1 LNGKTFKN
9 SIFEVLFKKL
19 PAEMGMIIQR
29 DFAEGCQLGIWLIR
43 ENYDELFSKVSL
55 NEKEM
60 NTLDNFR
67 NHSRKIEWL
76 SVRTLA
82 NEMAGRSVRLIY
94 NAERKPFLED
104 NSYNI
109 SISHSHEFT
118 SILLSKD
125 RKVGID
131 LEYMSH
137 RISGIAD
144 RFMNKSEKVTDDPA
158 MIQYH
163 LYIYWCAKEAL
174 YKINDKRDIHFKK
187 DIIIDNFDPEEKGEL
202 TGTVKTGKGKERFT
216 LNYFRLNNYTIVWS
230 CK

>member
-1 LNGKTFKN
+1 
-9 SIFEVLFKKL
+9 
-19 PAEMGMIIQR
+19 MGMIIHR
-29 DFAEGCQLGIWLIR
+29 DCAEECQLGIWLIR
-43 ENYDELFSKVSL
+43 EDYDDLLSRVKL
-55 NEKEM
+55 NNEDLAI
-60 NTLDNFR
+60 LDNFQ
-67 NHSRKIEWL
+67 NYNRKLEWL

-82 NEMAGRSVRLIY
+82 NEMAGSNVRIIK
-94 NAERKPFLED
+94 NVERKPFIED

-118 SILLSKD
+118 SILLSKN
-125 RKVGID
+125 RRVGID

-137 RISGIAD
+137 RIEGIAN
-144 RFMNKSEKVTDDPA
+144 RFMNRVENVTADPK

-174 YKINDKRDIHFKK
+174 YKICDKRDIHFKK

-202 TGTVKTGKGKERFT
+202 TGTVKTGKGKERFN
-216 LNYFRLNNYTIVWS
+216 LSYFRLNNYAIVWS

>member
-1 LNGKTFKN
+1 
-9 SIFEVLFKKL
+9 
-19 PAEMGMIIQR
+19 MGMIIHK
-29 DFAEGCQLGIWLIR
+29 DCGEGCQLGIWLIR
-43 ENYDELFSKVSL
+43 ENYDDLLSRVTL
-55 NEKEM
+55 NNEDLA
-60 NTLDNFR
+60 TLENFKNYNR
-67 NHSRKIEWL
+67 RLEWL

-82 NEMAGRSVRLIY
+82 NELAGSNVRIIY

-109 SISHSHEFT
+109 SISHSYEFT

-125 RKVGID
+125 RRVGID

-137 RISGIAD
+137 RIEGIAD
-144 RFMNKSEKVTDDPA
+144 RFMNRLENVTADPK

-174 YKINDKRDIHFKK
+174 YKICDKRDIHFKK

-202 TGTVKTGKGKERFT
+202 TGTVKTGKGKERFN
-216 LNYFRLNNYTIVWS
+216 LSYFRLNNYTVVWS
-230 CK
+230 WK

>member
-1 LNGKTFKN
+1 
-9 SIFEVLFKKL
+9 
-19 PAEMGMIIQR
+19 MGMIIHR
-29 DFAEGCQLGIWLIR
+29 DCAEGCQLGIWLICEDYDDLLSR
-43 ENYDELFSKVSL
+43 VTLNNEDLATLENFQNY
-55 NEKEM
+55 N
-60 NTLDNFR
+60 
-67 NHSRKIEWL
+67 RKLEWL

-82 NEMAGRSVRLIY
+82 NEMAGSNVRIIK
-94 NAERKPFLED
+94 NVERKPFIED

-118 SILLSKD
+118 SILLSKN
-125 RKVGID
+125 RRVGID

-137 RISGIAD
+137 RIEGIAD
-144 RFMNKSEKVTDDPA
+144 RFMNRMENVTADPK

-174 YKINDKRDIHFKK
+174 YKICDKRDIHFKK

-202 TGTVKTGKGKERFT
+202 TGTVKTGIGKERFN
-216 LNYFRLNNYTIVWS
+216 LSYFRLNNYTIVWS

>member
-1 LNGKTFKN
+1 
-9 SIFEVLFKKL
+9 
-19 PAEMGMIIQR
+19 MGMIIHKE
-29 DFAEGCQLGIWLIR
+29 FEENCQLGIWLIR
-43 ENYDELFSKVSL
+43 ENYDDLFNRLTLNSDEL
-55 NEKEM
+55 
-60 NTLDNFR
+60 NTLENFR
-67 NHSRKIEWL
+67 NHNRKIEWL

-82 NEMAGRSVRLIY
+82 NEMTGRNVRIIY

-104 NSYNI
+104 NSFNI

-125 RKVGID
+125 RRVGID

-137 RISGIAD
+137 RIGGIAD
-144 RFMNKSEKVTDDPA
+144 RFIHKSEKVTDDPA

-174 YKINDKRDIHFKK
+174 YKICDKRDIHFKK
-187 DIIIDNFDPEEKGEL
+187 DIIIDYFDPKDEGEL
-202 TGTVKTGKGKERFT
+202 SGTVKTGKGKEKFT
-216 LNYFRLNNYTIVWS
+216 LNYFRVNNYTIVWS

>member
-1 LNGKTFKN
+1 
-9 SIFEVLFKKL
+9 
-19 PAEMGMIIQR
+19 MGMIIHR
-29 DFAEGCQLGIWLIR
+29 ECAEGCQLGIWLIR
-43 ENYDELFSKVSL
+43 ENYEDLISKLTLNSNEL
-55 NEKEM
+55 
-60 NTLDNFR
+60 NTLENFR
-67 NHSRKIEWL
+67 NYSRKVEWL

-82 NEMAGRSVRLIY
+82 NTMTGRNVRIIY
-94 NAERKPFLED
+94 NEERKPFLDD

-118 SILLSKD
+118 SILMSKD
-125 RKVGID
+125 RRVGID

-144 RFMNKSEKVTDDPA
+144 RFMHESEKVTDDPA

-174 YKINDKRDIHFKK
+174 YKICDKRDIHFKK
-187 DIIIDNFDPEEKGEL
+187 DIIIDPFDPEENGEL
-202 TGTVKTGKGKERFT
+202 SGLVKTGRGREKFN
-216 LNYFRLNNYTIVWS
+216 LNYFRINNYTIVFS

>member
-1 LNGKTFKN
+1 
-9 SIFEVLFKKL
+9 
-19 PAEMGMIIQR
+19 MGMIIHR
-29 DFAEGCQLGIWLIR
+29 DCAEECQLGIWLIR
-43 ENYDELFSKVSL
+43 EDYDDLLSRVKL
-55 NEKEM
+55 NNEDLAI
-60 NTLDNFR
+60 LDNFQ
-67 NHSRKIEWL
+67 NYNRKLEWL

-82 NEMAGRSVRLIY
+82 NEMAGSNVRIIK
-94 NAERKPFLED
+94 NVERKPFIED

-118 SILLSKD
+118 SILLSKN
-125 RKVGID
+125 RRVGID

-137 RISGIAD
+137 RIEGIAD
-144 RFMNKSEKVTDDPA
+144 RFMNRVENVTADPK

-174 YKINDKRDIHFKK
+174 YKICDKRDIHFKK

-202 TGTVKTGKGKERFT
+202 TGTVKTGKGKERFN
-216 LNYFRLNNYTIVWS
+216 LSYFRLNNYAIVWS

>member
-1 LNGKTFKN
+1 
-9 SIFEVLFKKL
+9 
-19 PAEMGMIIQR
+19 MGMIIHR
-29 DFAEGCQLGIWLIR
+29 ECAGGCMLGIWLIR
-43 ENYDELFSKVSL
+43 ENYDDLFNRLNLNANELK
-55 NEKEM
+55 
-60 NTLDNFR
+60 TLENFR
-67 NHSRKIEWL
+67 NHNRKLEWL

-82 NEMAGRSVRLIY
+82 NEMTGRNVRIIY

-104 NSYNI
+104 DSFNI

-118 SILLSKD
+118 SILMSKD
-125 RKVGID
+125 RRVGID

-144 RFMNKSEKVTDDPA
+144 RFIHQSEKVTDNPA

-174 YKINDKRDIHFKK
+174 YKICDKREIHFKK
-187 DIIIDNFDPEEKGEL
+187 DIIIDHFNPEEKGKL
-202 TGTVKTGKGKERFT
+202 SGTVKTEKGKEKFD
-216 LNYFRLNNYTIVWS
+216 LNYFRINNYTIVWS